1 MKAIAY
7 SRYGGPEVLGF
18 KDIARPVPKD
28 GEVLVR
34 VLATSLNAYDWH
46 MLSADLFLVRLMGG
60 GLFKPK
66 TNVPGCDIAGRVE
79 EVGPNVAGLRPGDAV
94 FGDIAGS
101 GGGGLAEFALT
112 REKLLAPIPAGLSF
126 EEAAAAPMAALTAL
140 QGLRDKGQIKAGQ
153 KVLING
159 ASGGV
164 GTFAVQF
171 AKMFGAEVT
180 AVCSSDKMDL
190 ARSLGADRVIDY
202 AREDFT
208 RSGERYDLIFAAN
221 GYHPILAYK
230 RALAA
235 GGVYVMVGGKL
246 AQILQG
252 TVLGPILSIG
262 GKKKL
267 RIAVAQSNPEDLAA
281 IAKLLEARKIV
292 PVIDRR
298 YPFEEAVE
306 AFRYF
311 GEGHARGKVI
321 ITQPPAS
328 S

>member
-1 MKAIAY
+1 MKAVFY

-18 KDIARPVPKD
+18 KDVDRPVPKD

-101 GGGGLAEFALT
+101 GGGGLAEFALA
-112 REKLLAPIPAGLSF
+112 RERSLALVPAGLSF
-126 EEAAAAPMAALTAL
+126 EEAAAAPMAALTVL
-140 QGLRDKGQIKAGQ
+140 QGLRDKGKIRAGQ

-180 AVCSSDKMDL
+180 AVCS
-190 ARSLGADRVIDY
+190 RVIDY
-202 AREDFT
+202 TREDFT
-208 RSGERYDLIFAAN
+208 RTGERYDLIFGAN
-221 GYHPILAYK
+221 GYRPILAYK

-235 GGVYVMVGGKL
+235 GGVYVMVGGTL

-252 TVLGPILSIG
+252 TMLGPILSIG

-267 RIAVAQSNPEDLAA
+267 GMAVAQSNPEDLAA

-311 GEGHARGKVI
+311 GQGHARGKVV

>member
-1 MKAIAY
+1 
-7 SRYGGPEVLGF
+7 
-18 KDIARPVPKD
+18 
-28 GEVLVR
+28 
-34 VLATSLNAYDWH
+34 
-46 MLSADLFLVRLMGG
+46 
-60 GLFKPK
+60 
-66 TNVPGCDIAGRVE
+66 
-79 EVGPNVAGLRPGDAV
+79 
-94 FGDIAGS
+94 
-101 GGGGLAEFALT
+101 
-112 REKLLAPIPAGLSF
+112 
-126 EEAAAAPMAALTAL
+126 
-140 QGLRDKGQIKAGQ
+140 
-153 KVLING
+153 
-159 ASGGV
+159 
-164 GTFAVQF
+164 
-171 AKMFGAEVT
+171 
-180 AVCSSDKMDL
+180 MDL

>member
-1 MKAIAY
+1 MKAIVH
-7 SRYGGPEVLGF
+7 SKYGGPEVLEF
-18 KDIARPVPKD
+18 KDIDRPVPKD

-66 TNVPGCDIAGRVE
+66 ARVPGCDIAGRIE

-94 FGDIAGS
+94 FGDIARS

-112 REKLLAPIPAGLSF
+112 REKLLAPMPVGLSF

-140 QGLRDKGQIKAGQ
+140 QGLRDKGKIRAGQ

-180 AVCSSDKMDL
+180 AVCSPDKMDL

-202 AREDFT
+202 TREDFT
-208 RSGERYDLIFAAN
+208 KAGERYDLIFAAN

-235 GGVYVMVGGKL
+235 GGVYVMVGGTL
-246 AQILQG
+246 GQILQG
-252 TVLGPILSIG
+252 TVLGPILSLGG
-262 GKKKL
+262 GKKL
-267 RIAVAQSNPEDLAA
+267 GMAVAESNPEDLAA
-281 IAKLLEARKIV
+281 IKGLLETRKIV

-298 YPFEEAVE
+298 YRFEEAVE

-311 GEGHARGKVI
+311 GEGHARGKVVI
-321 ITQPPAS
+321 AS
-328 S
+328 A

>member
-1 MKAIAY
+1 MKAIVY
-7 SRYGGPEVLGF
+7 SNYGGPEVLKF
-18 KDIARPVPKD
+18 EDVDKPVPKA

-34 VLATSLNAYDWH
+34 VHATSLNAYDWH

-66 TNVPGCDIAGRVE
+66 THIPGCDIAGRVE
-79 EVGPNVAGLRPGDAV
+79 EVGPNVAGLKPGDAV

-112 REKLLAPIPAGLSF
+112 RERSLVPMPAGLSF

-140 QGLRDKGQIKAGQ
+140 QGLRDKGKIRAGQ
-153 KVLING
+153 KVLVNG

-180 AVCSSDKMDL
+180 AVCSPDKMDL

-202 AREDFT
+202 TREDFT
-208 RSGERYDLIFAAN
+208 RAGERYDLIFAAN

-235 GGVYVMVGGKL
+235 GGVYIMVGGTL
-246 AQILQG
+246 GQILQG
-252 TVLGPILSIG
+252 TVLGPLLSIG
-262 GKKKL
+262 GRKKL
-267 RIAVAQSNPEDLAA
+267 GMAVAQSSPEDLAT
-281 IAKLLEARKIV
+281 IKGLLETRKIV

-298 YPFEEAVE
+298 YPFEQAVE
-306 AFRYF
+306 AVRYF
-311 GEGHARGKVI
+311 GEGHARGKVVI
-321 ITQPPAS
+321 FPIS